1 MPKVSEEYLS
11 EKKNFIVECTNE
23 ILKEKPLYQ
32 ITMRDIIKK
41 AGFSQGVIYRYY
53 ASIDEV
59 YIDLINK
66 NTNDSSLKERIDE
79 LLSSKK
85 AEKEI
90 LFESIIAIGEYIDE
104 LLNSVGGKTFYEL
117 IVHYG
122 YDYEK
127 RSTVFPKL
135 KLKQSLEHA
144 QMKLVEYFVDC
155 IKVGKL
161 HSSIPVERLIKFIS
175 TSVDGISQI
184 GAMSKVENNNQDKAL
199 DIDISEMFQTLA
211 EATVN
216 FLSE

>member
-1 MPKVSEEYLS
+1 MPKVSKEYLS

-85 AEKEI
+85 TEKEI

-161 HSSIPVERLIKFIS
+161 HSSIPVERLIKYIS